1 MNKTIINIIINIII
15 NLMSHP
21 LSIIIW
27 PGNVSLS
34 EFEKQWPGVKSH
46 QITVKTV
53 KTDRSQIKSSKSTDQ
68 VQDFKDPDQMTQI

>member
-46 QITVKTV
+46 QITVNVKTV
-53 KTDRSQIKSSKSTDQ
+53 KTVRSQIKSTRSTDQ
-68 VQDFKDPDQMTQI
+68 MTCQV